1 MNSFSEGVYLCK
13 TCNMEKPF
21 GAFSAHKQCVL
32 GIDTSRCK
40 ECKKNF
46 SKAANEWATKSI
58 EDKILN
64 RVKTRAKEKG
74 LAFNLELE
82 DIVIPDVCPV
92 FKVPFIYGDHSWTYS
107 LDRIK
112 PELGYV
118 KGNVVII
125 SNKANMMKNTAT
137 AEDVRMLYEWML
149 TLEDF

>member
-1 MNSFSEGVYLCK
+1 MNSFSEEVYLCK

-40 ECKKNF
+40 ECKKSF

-137 AEDVRMLYEWML
+137 AEDVRMLYQWML
-149 TLEDF
+149 TLEEF

>member
-1 MNSFSEGVYLCK
+1 MKLSSEESFLCK
-13 TCNMEKPF
+13 TCKEEKPF
-21 GAFSAHKQCVL
+21 GAFSIHLQCLL
-32 GIDTSRCK
+32 GIDISRCK
-40 ECKKNF
+40 ECKKSF
-46 SKAANEWATKSI
+46 SKSANQWAIKSI
-58 EDKILN
+58 ESKILN

-74 LAFNLELE
+74 IPFNLELC

-137 AEDVRMLYEWML
+137 TEDIRMLYEWML
-149 TLEDF
+149 TLE